1 VRETETLIATALL
14 LGMDHASRKLNA
26 ADEEIPSLPFEEAVS
41 FMKSRIP
48 ITKAEWNE
56 LEPKLRFRAF
66 TVARLAQCDYIDTA
80 RQVLYRAIESG
91 KGVAETYK
99 QWQTLQTL
107 VQDDAMKLRSGYWEN
122 VFRTNTQ
129 TAYTAGKLM
138 QFKNNPP
145 PAWRLLIVDDSRTSD
160 ICRGLIR
167 EGRRDIA
174 MASDH
179 PFWGKFGFPPYHY
192 QCRTGLQAVYKSQ
205 IADGAVVDNP
215 AIEDMETQFKP
226 MEGFGGN
233 PLDKE
238 SWWMMTTGMV
248 KRASNYGVDGDV
260 ILMAKHL
267 GMENYAMQM
276 LRGFKTF
283 YIFDSGGYVKK
294 AKLANPGKEN
304 KKVKN
309 HWVETDELGAAKRA
323 AEAGY
328 RVYFLPLSNKSGIK
342 NPDVIINNE
351 IGDIKH
357 IFTPTGSA
365 ITEAIIRAKK
375 QPISTILLD
384 IVTPDLTIDFVEP
397 LVKKQLGSRIKK
409 AIVLLGGKAY
419 SFPK

>member
-26 ADEEIPSLPFEEAVS
+26 ADEEIPALPFEEAVS

-48 ITKAEWNE
+48 VTKAEWNE

-80 RQVLYRAIESG
+80 RQVLHKAMGSG

-99 QWQTLQTL
+99 QWQTIQTL
-107 VQDDAMKLRSGYWEN
+107 VQDDAMKLRPGYWEN

-145 PAWRLLIVDDSRTSD
+145 PAWRLLIIDDSRTSD
-160 ICRGLIR
+160 ICRRLIR
-167 EGRRDIA
+167 EGRQDIA

-205 IADGAVVDNP
+205 IEDGAVVDNP
-215 AIEDMETQFKP
+215 AMDVMEAQFKP

-238 SWWMMTTGMV
+238 SWWMMTENMAIRAARYNIFNEVESFAGKNGLYNFSLNLV
-248 KRASNYGVDGDV
+248 KGADVEKLEGTNYAARKASKAKPLQKEVNAAQILEENGHTVFFTPENKTKHMKNYDAIIDGRLGDFKKPESFNNIRKHLNHAEDQSVSIVIMEPPTENHTSDEASN
-260 ILMAKHL
+260 I
-267 GMENYAMQM
+267 
-276 LRGFKTF
+276 
-283 YIFDSGGYVKK
+283 
-294 AKLANPGKEN
+294 
-304 KKVKN
+304 
-309 HWVETDELGAAKRA
+309 
-323 AEAGY
+323 
-328 RVYFLPLSNKSGIK
+328 IK
-342 NPDVIINNE
+342 NWFKKSQKP
-351 IGDIKH
+351 IKCVDTVLL
-357 IFTPTGSA
+357 IWEGQ
-365 ITEAIIRAKK
+365 IT
-375 QPISTILLD
+375 T
-384 IVTPDLTIDFVEP
+384 
-397 LVKKQLGSRIKK
+397 IKK
-409 AIVLLGGKAY
+409 
-419 SFPK
+419 